1 MCFERLTGSLR
12 RNTKTRLCRFFSLAN
27 VVPPSIYVPR
37 SAFSRMAG
45 RAARRPAVSRQTKYG
60 RPSCRTASRF
70 FIIASP
76 RYIQMLKRDAS
87 RQRPALPLP
96 SLRLK
101 EQRSRQPLGKTD
113 GRRLS
118 ADSVRA
124 SVPPIRREG
133 KSPSVRSYIP
143 YTPAD
148 AQPATCRSRRS
159 RCGYPQTRGRLHRHN
174 AGGSARRSAAFPDC
188 ALMES
193 DLPQYPFC
201 STPYTACSWV
211 KPSNSSWSISPSREK
226 EPERR

>member
-1 MCFERLTGSLR
+1 M
-12 RNTKTRLCRFFSLAN
+12 
-27 VVPPSIYVPR
+27 
-37 SAFSRMAG
+37 
-45 RAARRPAVSRQTKYG
+45 Q
-60 RPSCRTASRF
+60 
-70 FIIASP
+70 
-76 RYIQMLKRDAS
+76 S

-124 SVPPIRREG
+124 SIPPIRREG

-143 YTPAD
+143 LHARRRAAVHLSFTAFPMRVPAD
-148 AQPATCRSRRS
+148 TRPAAPSQRR
-159 RCGYPQTRGRLHRHN
+159 RKRKEV
-174 AGGSARRSAAFPDC
+174 RRFPPT
-188 ALMES
+188 ALPMES

-211 KPSNSSWSISPSREK
+211 KPSNSSWSISPSQEK
-226 EPERR
+226 GRSADSFPPFSGLLVQSTPQCSTAKTASSSVYFSNSSCLTKPS